1 MKQSRFSLSLAFLGL
16 ALTFATSLAFRAPDS
31 TPGLEIPLQN
41 FDLHSYQSFATMRG
55 RDAVEAGL
63 SRDLGGDWRVW
74 SWNSQA
80 GTPHIVYGSVDFAAG
95 LRAEADLDAAALR
108 LFDEQGANL
117 GTVGAELH
125 VIDRVQAQGK
135 WVAHL
140 AQTYQGI
147 PVWQGKAFAAFTE
160 NGRLVAAGSDVYT
173 DIELSTNPSY
183 SAAQAEQI
191 ARIDL
196 TFDPANDTM
205 TSAPELLILPIQLDE
220 ENVEHHLVWR
230 MTITTADPYGIW
242 ITHVD
247 AHSGEIIWR
256 DNMVE
261 FFVEGDTSSDVNPN
275 TWCNDEESQPVPYLR
290 VSVSGSSTVYSD
302 EDGNWTS
309 SAFGPVG
316 ISADLYGNY
325 CNITNM
331 GGAEAQFNG
340 IALDGVPLT
349 IAFNDGNSQDDERDV
364 FNAVSDIHDFFQLV
378 APEFSLPNQRMSAN
392 VSLND
397 NCNAYWNGSINF
409 FTEGA
414 GCANTG
420 EIQGVV
426 HHEFGH
432 GVQAAILGW
441 QGDQGL
447 GEGNSDVLANLIT
460 QEAIIGRGFYLA
472 NCETGI
478 RNSDNE
484 NVYPDDVIGEGIHY
498 AGQTIA
504 GFHWDI
510 MIGMQNIYGDESGT
524 IESAQLWHYGR
535 VMGHPTS
542 QPDQVF
548 WTFMADDDD
557 GDLDNGTPHYSILCE
572 AATNH
577 GFDCPP
583 ILVGVIV
590 EHTPLSNSGD
600 NGLNYPVNATISSTE
615 GSVDPGSVVAYYRHN
630 GGSWSS
636 VGLST
641 MNGTYFFGEIPTQSA
656 GEVDYYIYAEDNVG
670 TVGTSPWG
678 APTVFH
684 KFIVAW
690 RLEDMEIDAGWSTA
704 GDAADGHW
712 VRVDPV
718 GTSAQTEDDHSH
730 PGTLCWITGQHLE
743 GEADDYGDVDSGTAT
758 LLSPI
763 YDLSQASEVSISY
776 WYWYYGRSGDE
787 WKTWISN
794 DGGSNWT
801 EILQDTGSMNVYWKS
816 QELDLFDFFAQ
827 PGQVQ
832 LKFEAKDG
840 SVPTLVEG
848 AVDDLMIH
856 AILGGTGVDD
866 EFTIGVPL
874 RLEQN
879 MPNPFNPR
887 TEISFALENSG
898 RVDLKVFDVNGR
910 LVKTLIAD
918 QMNAGNH
925 QVVWEGRDQ
934 NGRPVGSGVYF
945 YRLSAGGEVK
955 SRSMVL
961 IK

>member
-41 FDLHSYQSFATMRG
+41 FDLHSYQSFATMQG
-55 RDAVEAGL
+55 RDAAEAGL

-160 NGRLVAAGSDVYT
+160 SGRLVAAGSDVYT

-510 MIGMQNIYGDESGT
+510 MIGMQNIYGDEPGT